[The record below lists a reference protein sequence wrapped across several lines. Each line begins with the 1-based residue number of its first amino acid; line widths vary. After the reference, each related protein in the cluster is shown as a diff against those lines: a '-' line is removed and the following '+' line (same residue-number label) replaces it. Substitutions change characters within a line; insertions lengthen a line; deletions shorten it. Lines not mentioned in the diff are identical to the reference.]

1 MGKNHRFKKWKERRR
16 EEKRRGEE
24 TKKERGK
31 NKRNGNG
38 CMLNQKN
45 EIRLITF
52 FLYFLSFFPFFS
64 SSPIP
69 TKHALKIYLIS
80 DRIFLDCINK

>member
-1 MGKNHRFKKWKERRR
+1 MSNCVTEKIKINTDYNIVFFLRALKFILLYLGKNHRFKKWKERRR

-45 EIRLITF
+45 EIR
-52 FLYFLSFFPFFS
+52 
-64 SSPIP
+64 
-69 TKHALKIYLIS
+69 
-80 DRIFLDCINK
+80 